1 MQSKRSAVQW
11 QRESEIK
18 KRMGADFSA
27 LKLAED
33 FSSITFFFFHA
44 GKKYSHS
51 IGIADGAL
59 DDLPLGIRQGNL
71 FTVAPFIRRLIDS
84 Y

>member
-1 MQSKRSAVQW
+1 MR
-11 QRESEIK
+11 
-18 KRMGADFSA
+18 ADFSA
-27 LKLAED
+27 LELAED
-33 FSSITFFFFHA
+33 FLITFEFFHA

-51 IGIADGAL
+51 IRIADAAL
-59 DDLPLGIRQGNL
+59 DDLPLGIRRGNL